1 MRALVSSM
9 KKLPRPVSSDVGSS
23 SAGSG
28 SSSSEESD
36 FEGSEQISNNLN
48 HPIRQQMVSSIL
60 QRTPDSSLNPLQ
72 QDHDRD
78 EAVESKGG
86 HELPLSNSNNPGS
99 GKTPPSP
106 SPSPTHALSLEAA
119 AKALHLSPEILR
131 QMTTPPKT

>member
-9 KKLPRPVSSDVGSS
+9 KKLPRPVASDVGSS

-36 FEGSEQISNNLN
+36 FEGPEQISNNLN
-48 HPIRQQMVSSIL
+48 YPIRQQMVSSIL
-60 QRTPDSSLNPLQ
+60 QRTPESSLNPLQ

-78 EAVESKGG
+78 ESLESKGG
-86 HELPLSNSNNPGS
+86 HERPLSNSNPGS
-99 GKTPPSP
+99 GKMPPSP

>member
-9 KKLPRPVSSDVGSS
+9 KKLPRPVASDVGSS

-36 FEGSEQISNNLN
+36 FEGPEQISNNLN
-48 HPIRQQMVSSIL
+48 HPISIL

-78 EAVESKGG
+78 EALESKGG
-86 HELPLSNSNNPGS
+86 HEPPLSNSNTSS
-99 GKTPPSP
+99 GKMPPSP

>member
-9 KKLPRPVSSDVGSS
+9 KKLPRPVQSDVGSS
-23 SAGSG
+23 SSS
-28 SSSSEESD
+28 SSSSEESEV
-36 FEGSEQISNNLN
+36 EGPGRTPINLLN
-48 HPIRQQMVSSIL
+48 HPIRQQQMVSSVL
-60 QRTPDSSLNPLQ
+60 QRTPDSSLNPV

-78 EAVESKGG
+78 EAPESKGG
-86 HELPLSNSNNPGS
+86 HEQPLISNSSAGS
-99 GKTPPSP
+99 GRTAPSP